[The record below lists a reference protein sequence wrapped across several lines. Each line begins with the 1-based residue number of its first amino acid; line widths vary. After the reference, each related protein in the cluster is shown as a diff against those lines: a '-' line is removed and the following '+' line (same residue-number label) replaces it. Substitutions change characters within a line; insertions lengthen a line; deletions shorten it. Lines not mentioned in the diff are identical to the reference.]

1 MRCWKNSKD
10 NKQKVLFFNSI
21 KRLDDLSYLTYYLK
35 YQLAP
40 VIMGVKPAVTLN
52 VIKKQDQMLSKAKLL
67 KIVDELGL
75 QGMILREARNSQII
89 FVYRRE
95 HLSRILNESKAKE
108 VLKNLGYP
116 PLERVYDALSHLRKR
131 YDVCHCPPELG
142 IFLGFPIEDVTDY
155 MCGTSKK
162 CLLCG
167 YWQVYN
173 NVSEAEKIFN
183 RYDAAKAHMLTYLLD
198 ELEKTS

>member
-1 MRCWKNSKD
+1 MGCWKN
-10 NKQKVLFFNSI
+10 NQENEQKVLFFDAI
-21 KRLDDLSYLTYYLK
+21 KTLDDQSYLTYYLK

-52 VIKKQDQMLSKAKLL
+52 IGKRQGRRISKGRLL
-67 KIVDELGL
+67 KIVSELGL
-75 QGMILREARNSQII
+75 KGIILRETQNSQII
-89 FVYRRE
+89 LIYRLE
-95 HLSRILNESKAKE
+95 HLRRILNKPKAE
-108 VLKNLGYP
+108 EILKSIGYP
-116 PLERVYDALSHLRKR
+116 MDWVYGAIAHLRKR
-131 YDVCHCPPELG
+131 YDYCHCPPELG

-155 MCGTSKK
+155 MCGTSKE

-173 NVSEAEKIFN
+173 NVREAEKIFKK
-183 RYDAAKAHMLTYLLD
+183 YDAAKAHMLMYLLD